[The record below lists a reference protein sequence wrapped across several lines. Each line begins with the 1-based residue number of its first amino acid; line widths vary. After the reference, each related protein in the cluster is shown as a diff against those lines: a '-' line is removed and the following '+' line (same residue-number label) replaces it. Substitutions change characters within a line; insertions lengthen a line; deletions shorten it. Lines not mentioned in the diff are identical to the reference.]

1 MNQTMLLEQTENL
14 VVSLELSQRDGSVAA
29 KLGRGEIFEAAT
41 LQGDRDKDSLMP
53 ALDNVV
59 AMASSQPQNIK
70 SIFVSV
76 GPGGFTGLRVSVATA
91 KMISF
96 VTQATIVPVET
107 SLGVVCA
114 DQESVSTSLV
124 ISAIKKE
131 TCWLSVVKKEPHWCC
146 SGQLIEVSSL
156 SDFIESGCVL
166 YGDSFLPKQITNTCH
181 ANGVEVRN
189 TKSTAA
195 SILKVG
201 LVYLSLN
208 KTVDP
213 ENLLPLYPREPE
225 AVRMWKEHH

>member
-1 MNQTMLLEQTENL
+1 MSFEPTDHL

-29 KLGRGEIFEAAT
+29 KLGRGEIFEADT

-53 ALDNVV
+53 ALDSVV

-70 SIFVSV
+70 SIIVSV

-96 VTQATIVPVET
+96 ATQATIVPIET
-107 SLGVVCA
+107 SLGIVCA
-114 DQESVSTSLV
+114 DQDSVSTSLV
-124 ISAIKKE
+124 VSAIKQQ

-166 YGDSFLPKQITNTCH
+166 YGDSFLPEQFTNTCH
-181 ANGVEVRN
+181 INGVEVRN
-189 TKSTAA
+189 VKSTAA
-195 SILKVG
+195 SILKV
-201 LVYLSLN
+201 
-208 KTVDP
+208 
-213 ENLLPLYPREPE
+213 
-225 AVRMWKEHH
+225 